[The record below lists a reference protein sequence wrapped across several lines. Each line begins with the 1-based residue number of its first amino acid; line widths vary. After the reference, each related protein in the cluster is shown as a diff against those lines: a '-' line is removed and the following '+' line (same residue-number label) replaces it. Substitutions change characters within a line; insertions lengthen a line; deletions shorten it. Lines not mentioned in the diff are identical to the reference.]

1 MKAKDVR
8 TKKPADLLK
17 QKAELEAELRD
28 WRFGNAGSR
37 SKDVRKARKV
47 RKDIAR
53 INTVLNETK

>member
-8 TKKPADLLK
+8 TKTPADLQK
-17 QKAELEAELRD
+17 QKAELEALLRD

-37 SKDVRKARKV
+37 SKDVRTSRKL

>member
-8 TKKPADLLK
+8 TKTPADLQKL
-17 QKAELEAELRD
+17 KAELEAELRD

-37 SKDVRKARKV
+37 SKNVRTSRKI

-53 INTVLNETK
+53 INTVQNEAK